1 MLTLR
6 SGLVFGLIA
15 GVEQLAALAVTVG
28 LSGPGWAVGLTC
40 AVILNAVVA
49 RGLVQFGADALGP
62 ADLVT
67 LARATCV
74 CGVAALVVDSFVQA
88 PAIRTLL
95 ALTVA
100 ALVLDAVDGWVARRT
115 RTSKFG
121 AQFDGE
127 VDAFLILVLSVY
139 VAPLV
144 GWWVLTIGAARYAF
158 AVAGWAVPWLRGQLP
173 PRYWR
178 KVAAATQGIVLTFAA
193 AEVLPPALTQV
204 ALVGALVLLAES
216 FGRDVWWLRRHRYAE
231 PAEPVGAVAGL
242 DDVPEDDL
250 SIAGG
255 DRPSGGRR
263 RWRAVAATATNVLA
277 LLLVWFALV
286 APDQAHRLTPSAFLR
301 IPVEGLVVASLAI
314 VLPSRARRIV
324 AAVVGVLL
332 ALLAI
337 VKILDM
343 GFFAALDRPFN
354 PVTDRSYFGP
364 AVELVG
370 DSIGQVGAVVAV
382 AAAVVLVLAILVC
395 MPLSIGRLTGLVATH
410 RSSSF
415 RALMALVVIWM
426 ACAVSGLQTE
436 QGEPIASTDAGSL
449 AIGQVRAIT
458 AGVNDEARFEAAAA
472 VDHFRDTSD
481 GELLTGLRGKD
492 VFVVFIESY
501 GRISIEGSP
510 SSPQVQAVLD
520 AGTSRLR
527 ASGYSSKSA
536 FLTSPTF
543 GGLSWL
549 AHATLQSGLWIDN
562 QGRYDRLLSSE
573 RMTLSG
579 AFSDAGW
586 RTLAVMPSN
595 RRRWPEGRNFYQLDK
610 IYDRRNIGYVG
621 PRFGFSIMP
630 DQYALSAFH
639 RLALA
644 RRDSTPVMAQ
654 IELASSHPPW
664 AKTPRMIPWSSL
676 GDGSVFKR
684 MAEDVAVP
692 VQELWDDPDDVEA
705 AYGKSITYS
714 LRTLISFVEKYGDE
728 DLVLVVLGDHQPS
741 TVVSGHGGSRD
752 VPITIIADDPT
763 VMNRISGW
771 GWDDGMRPESQAPV
785 WPMDAFRDRFLAAY
799 SPQPPQIPSRP
810 APQPHR

>member
-6 SGLVFGLIA
+6 NGLVFGLIA

-28 LSGPGWAVGLTC
+28 LSGLGWAVGLTC
-40 AVILNAVVA
+40 AVILNAVVV
-49 RGLVQFGADALGP
+49 RGLVRFGADALGP

-67 LARATCV
+67 LARATCA
-74 CGVAALVVDSFVQA
+74 CGVAALVADSFVQA
-88 PAIRTLL
+88 PATKTLL

-127 VDAFLILVLSVY
+127 ADAFLILVLSVY
-139 VAPLV
+139 VAPMV
-144 GWWVLTIGAARYAF
+144 GWWVLAIGAARYAF
-158 AVAGWAVPWLRGQLP
+158 AVAGWGVPWLRGQLP
-173 PRYWR
+173 PRHWR
-178 KVAAATQGIVLTFAA
+178 KVVAATQGIVLTFAA
-193 AEVLPPALTQV
+193 AEVLPRALTQV

-216 FGRDVWWLRRHRYAE
+216 FGRDVWWLRRHRYAVPAEAADVVE
-231 PAEPVGAVAGL
+231 PA
-242 DDVPEDDL
+242 DVPEPGL

-286 APDQAHRLTPSAFLR
+286 APDQAHRLTPSAFVR

-314 VLPSRARRIV
+314 VLPSRPRRIL

-332 ALLAI
+332 ALVAI

-343 GFFAALDRPFN
+343 GFFAALARPFN
-354 PVTDRSYFGP
+354 PVTDRGYFGP
-364 AVELVG
+364 AIDLVG
-370 DSIGQVGAVVAV
+370 DSIGQIGAAVAVVAAV
-382 AAAVVLVLAILVC
+382 ALVLAILVC
-395 MPLSIGRLTGLVATH
+395 MPLAIGRLTGLVARH
-410 RSSSF
+410 RSWSL
-415 RALMALVVIWM
+415 RILTALMVIWM
-426 ACAVSGLQTE
+426 ACSVSGLQIG
-436 QGEPIASTDAGSL
+436 QGEPIASANAGRL

-458 AGVNDEARFEAAAA
+458 AGVRDEQRFQAEAA
-472 VDHFRDTSD
+472 VDHFRDTAG

-510 SSPQVQAVLD
+510 SSPQVQALLD

-562 QGRYDRLLSSE
+562 QGRYDRLLSSD
-573 RMTLSG
+573 RMTLSA

-586 RTLAVMPSN
+586 RTVAVLPSN
-595 RRRWPEGRNFYQLDK
+595 RRRWPEGKSFYQLDK
-610 IYDRRNIGYVG
+610 IYDRRNIGYEG
-621 PRFGFSIMP
+621 PRFGFSLMP
-630 DQYALSAFH
+630 DQYALSAFQ

-644 RRDSTPVMAQ
+644 KRDSTPLMAQ

-664 AKTPRMIPWSSL
+664 AKIPRMVPWSGL
-676 GDGSVFKR
+676 GDGSVFVR
-684 MAEDVAVP
+684 MVEDVAIP
-692 VQELWDDPDDVEA
+692 IQELWDDPDDVKA
-705 AYGKSITYS
+705 AYEKSITYS
-714 LRTLISFVEKYGDE
+714 LSTLISFVERYGDE

-741 TVVSGHGGSRD
+741 TAVTGHGASRD
-752 VPITIIADDPT
+752 VPITIVAHDPT

-771 GWDDGMRPESQAPV
+771 GWQDGMRPDPQALV

-810 APQPHR
+810 APSQR